1 MDRGLYIAAC
11 VYKVDKAGRQ
21 LYRAKEAPYVEVRET
36 QTTFQTHVSSFLFS
50 VYFMANSSWES
61 LWTYM
66 VIVKIRL
73 DLCLKLFCDMAV

>member
-50 VYFMANSSWES
+50 VYCSWLTHPGRVYGHTWS
-61 LWTYM
+61 
-66 VIVKIRL
+66 
-73 DLCLKLFCDMAV
+73 